1 MSHEVLLECDA
12 SSHRFHC
19 LLRDYLLTEITPS
32 QRLTLLLDES
42 PLKAI
47 QRWLWVLSTGGTLL
61 DGFVIFALGIAMPL
75 IIAQFHIKPDVVGF
89 IGAALVLGAVF
100 GAGIGGPVADR
111 LGRKRLMLADMI
123 IICAGAATSALANG
137 PTMLFIGQLFVGVG
151 VGIDFPVSSSYIS
164 EVLPKRSRARM
175 MVATI
180 ACQSVGM
187 LVAAAITLLLLKN
200 MGSAQSWRLFL
211 AIEGAIALLFFLLRL
226 SEPDSPHW
234 LMTRGKFAEAAQAF
248 IRIMPEQRE
257 AVLQI
262 TGDAGNKSL
271 VGLVAPTKPPG
282 LSILFSRPYRARTVL
297 VSVPW
302 FLMDIATYGV
312 GLFTPIILGAIAI
325 SGEVGGVITH
335 DMAAAR
341 GSAAIDLF
349 LLFGFLLGIWAVP
362 RFGRI
367 RMQAIGFGCMAVSM
381 LILMTAVHL
390 SSSSSHIPLVFAGFI
405 LFNLL
410 MNAGPNATT
419 FTLAPLLFPTQLRAT
434 ASGFAASVAKIGAT
448 LGVFV
453 LPILKGKF
461 GVPAVLGMVAV
472 VSVLG
477 LVVTF
482 IFGRED
488 TE

>member
-1 MSHEVLLECDA
+1 LA
-12 SSHRFHC
+12 Q
-19 LLRDYLLTEITPS
+19 ITAS

-42 PLKAI
+42 PLKPI

-61 DGFVIFALGIAMPL
+61 DGFAIFALGVAMPL
-75 IIAQFHIKPDVVGF
+75 IIAEFHIKAGVVGL

-123 IICAGAATSALANG
+123 IIAAGAATSALANG
-137 PTMLFIGQLFVGVG
+137 PMMLLIGQLLVGVG
-151 VGIDFPVSSSYIS
+151 IGIDFPVGSTYIS

-187 LVAAAITLLLLKN
+187 LLGAAITLLLLKN
-200 MGSAQSWRLFL
+200 MESAQNWRLFL
-211 AIEGAIALLFFLLRL
+211 ATEGAIALLFLLLRL

-234 LMTRGKFAEAAQAF
+234 LMTRGKFAEAARAF

-257 AVLQI
+257 AAVHLASDV
-262 TGDAGNKSL
+262 GDKSL
-271 VGLVAPTKPPG
+271 ANSVAPSKAPG
-282 LSILFSRPYRARTVL
+282 LSILFSRPYRARAVL
-297 VSVPW
+297 VAVPW

-312 GLFTPIILGAIAI
+312 GLFTPIILGAIDI
-325 SGEVGGVITH
+325 SGQSGGLITH
-335 DMAAAR
+335 DFASAR

-349 LLFGFLLGIWAVP
+349 LLFGFLLGIWVVP

-367 RMQAIGFGCMAVSM
+367 RMQAIGFVSMAVGM
-381 LILMTAVHL
+381 LILMAAVRL
-390 SSSSSHIPLVFAGFI
+390 SSSSIHIPLVFAGFI

-419 FTLAPLLFPTQLRAT
+419 FILAPILFPTQLRAT
-434 ASGFAASVAKIGAT
+434 ASGFAAGAAKIGAT

-461 GVPAVLGMVAV
+461 GVPAVLGMVAA
-472 VSVLG
+472 VSIMG
-477 LVVTF
+477 LVVTL
-482 IFGRED
+482 IFGHED